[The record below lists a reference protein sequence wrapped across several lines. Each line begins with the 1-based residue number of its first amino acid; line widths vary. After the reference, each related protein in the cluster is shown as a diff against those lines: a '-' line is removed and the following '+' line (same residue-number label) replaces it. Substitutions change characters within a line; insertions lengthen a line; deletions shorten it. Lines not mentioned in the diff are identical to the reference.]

1 MYLYKKCM
9 KGSSMQYT
17 KKFMKRFILKAYPY
31 GICVVAGTL
40 LFIVASELN
49 GNANSL
55 LVGISGAFFAIPCLY
70 LLYESAQKFSNKK
83 LNKELFEYAKM
94 QIDRDIM
101 PMVNQLIK
109 MVYTYDK
116 SDTSIKGWTKF
127 LSLCENDIVIELEK
141 NEYLGFQAFKE
152 WSVSTKNITT
162 TLESPFILRRFN
174 NEQVTTL
181 IHILESL
188 TSLELLSKRTSDL
201 FVVSEK
207 QAEGYKL
214 KSGIELNKQ
223 NVGYSDRYI
232 LLKHLA
238 GDKYIVTDFGD
249 FPQYHVSKL
258 LNFCKMNVT
267 YLSVYAGC
275 IFSLKSALNEWVNI
289 TGSRLVMDPKMC
301 ANWTPKLKE

>member
-1 MYLYKKCM
+1 MIYEPVFVYLYRNCM
-9 KGSSMQYT
+9 KSSSMHYT

-31 GICVVAGTL
+31 GICIVAGTL

-101 PMVNQLIK
+101 SMVNQLIK

-116 SDTSIKGWTKF
+116 SDTSFKGMTKF

-152 WSVSTKNITT
+152 WSVSTDDVVGLGFAQGFFSNAASVKYTEDY
-162 TLESPFILRRFN
+162 ESPIEVYYN
-174 NEQVTTL
+174 AQVTPW
-181 IHILESL
+181 
-188 TSLELLSKRTSDL
+188 
-201 FVVSEK
+201 
-207 QAEGYKL
+207 
-214 KSGIELNKQ
+214 LNISPSVQ
-223 NVGYSDRYI
+223 YI
-232 LLKHLA
+232 A
-238 GDKYIVTDFGD
+238 NPNGDKTVSDSVVFGIRA
-249 FPQYHVSKL
+249 Q
-258 LNFCKMNVT
+258 M
-267 YLSVYAGC
+267 
-275 IFSLKSALNEWVNI
+275 IF
-289 TGSRLVMDPKMC
+289 
-301 ANWTPKLKE
+301 